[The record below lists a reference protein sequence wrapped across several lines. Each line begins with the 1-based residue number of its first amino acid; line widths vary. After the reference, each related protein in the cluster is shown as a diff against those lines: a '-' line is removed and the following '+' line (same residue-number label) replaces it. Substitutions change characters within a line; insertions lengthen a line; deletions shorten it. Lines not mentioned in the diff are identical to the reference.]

1 LLQHCLVASG
11 LVLAAGAASATTVYS
26 TDSFTNASGSN
37 MGAAVAGANGWY
49 FNNVRAGGTA
59 AVSTAH
65 AQSGDGSV
73 SMSGPNNAKADIE
86 YLPNAVAI
94 GGNYNSTASLGLL
107 STLSSMSYDWYRDSS
122 STANAD
128 QHASLRVLI
137 DTDGNLAT
145 TSDRGGLVFESV
157 YNTPSQAV
165 DQWVSEMVTDATK
178 LWNFGTALGSGA
190 NINATPYAYDASL
203 AEWKAF
209 FPNAVIIGFSS
220 GIGSGWNSFSGAV
233 DNIAWTIGGVTTSTN
248 FETAAAGEVPE
259 PASLALLAL
268 AMAGVAAARRRRQ

>member
-1 LLQHCLVASG
+1 MKVSSLLQHCLVASG

-128 QHASLRVLI
+128 QHASLRVLPKASPRPRI
-137 DTDGNLAT
+137 L
-145 TSDRGGLVFESV
+145 LVSAPAFHSSFDW
-157 YNTPSQAV
+157 PLPRSLSIHGIRLPA
-165 DQWVSEMVTDATK
+165 
-178 LWNFGTALGSGA
+178 SGA
-190 NINATPYAYDASL
+190 
-203 AEWKAF
+203 
-209 FPNAVIIGFSS
+209 PNCLISS
-220 GIGSGWNSFSGAV
+220 G
-233 DNIAWTIGGVTTSTN
+233 
-248 FETAAAGEVPE
+248 E
-259 PASLALLAL
+259 
-268 AMAGVAAARRRRQ
+268 